1 MIPATRSLLTFQNNT
16 LSPKFL
22 DNSFNNNKTN
32 FGSKCIDKSFYG
44 NKTNVGS
51 KLLDV
56 KREHSFT
63 THEVKPR
70 NISHVH
76 TPRI

>member
-1 MIPATRSLLTFQNNT
+1 MTPPTRSLLTFQNNT

-32 FGSKCIDKSFYG
+32 FGSKCIDKSFNN

-56 KREHSFT
+56 KSQHSFST
-63 THEVKPR
+63 REVKPR